1 METAKTALI
10 LIPDTPNTVDRKGYV
25 RACIEEAMN
34 RGYAPLLSWDHA
46 KSIMKIGFRDYLQ
59 KMVPSA
65 DEVLI
70 FCDYQDGLPLA
81 LQVEEISQ
89 IPMPIQYMTIPD
101 ADQRFRN
108 TLETILEDVADK
120 TKTTVED
127 LKRKTR
133 KREIVDARYVYF
145 KRAKELTS
153 KSLSAIGSIVG
164 KDHAS
169 VLHGIREANT
179 TKQVSELYN
188 ECFD

>member
-10 LIPDTPNTVDRKGYV
+10 LIPDTPNAVDRKGYL

-70 FCDYQDGLPLA
+70 FRDYQDGLPLA

-108 TLETILEDVADK
+108 TLETILEDVAEK

-188 ECFD
+188 ECFE